1 MIIVKYALTPSP
13 RHLNFSR
20 FSVNPARKEN
30 IVSSSSG
37 LDFVIR
43 LANSNLNLP
52 IGQVKFFSF
61 GRNSKCRSTVR
72 LFRFLANSSG
82 SKNVFQADLIISP
95 FISMLI
101 IMKQRRIKL

>member
-20 FSVNPARKEN
+20 FSVNPACKEN

-43 LANSNLNLP
+43 LA
-52 IGQVKFFSF
+52 KFFSF
-61 GRNSKCRSTVR
+61 GKSIRSTVR
-72 LFRFLANSSG
+72 LFRFLAN
-82 SKNVFQADLIISP
+82 L
-95 FISMLI
+95 
-101 IMKQRRIKL
+101 

>member
-1 MIIVKYALTPSP
+1 MIIVKYALIPSP

-43 LANSNLNLP
+43 LVNSNLNLP

-61 GRNSKCRSTVR
+61 GGNSKCRSTVR
-72 LFRFLANSSG
+72 LFRFLANSCG
-82 SKNVFQADLIISP
+82 SKNVFQADLI
-95 FISMLI
+95 MT
-101 IMKQRRIKL
+101 K

>member
-1 MIIVKYALTPSP
+1 MITVKYASSP

-20 FSVNPARKEN
+20 FSVNPACKEN
-30 IVSSSSG
+30 IVSISSG

-61 GRNSKCRSTVR
+61 GRSIRNAEV
-72 LFRFLANSSG
+72 L
-82 SKNVFQADLIISP
+82 
-95 FISMLI
+95 
-101 IMKQRRIKL
+101 